1 MEKSA
6 KSRMFEDAA
15 SCEVLKTASK
25 LALDYMGSAFERH
38 VYPRPDDLERLA
50 KFSEPFPER
59 GEDAVAIVRELHDY
73 GSPAT
78 VATTG
83 GRYFGLVVGGSIPA
97 AMGARW
103 LADVWDQNCALYK
116 MSPVVAKIEN
126 VCEQWLKEIF
136 NLPEQTVA
144 GFVSGTSNATFCGL
158 AAARYELL
166 RRQGWDVN
174 ASGLAGAPRLR
185 MVMSRQA
192 HGSVVKAAA
201 LLGFGTDNIE
211 RVDVDD
217 QGRMMPACLPKLDD
231 RTVLVLQAGNV
242 DSGSF
247 DPFEEL
253 CAAGREAGAWIH
265 IDGAFG
271 LWAEAST
278 HLSVL
283 TRGMQLADSWS
294 VDGHKT
300 LNTPFD
306 CGVVLCRDRVALATA
321 LQMSGSYIVY
331 SENRDGM
338 LYTQDM
344 SRRARAI
351 EMWASLKYLGKAGL
365 SELVEEL
372 HERAVQMG
380 DELHANG
387 FEVLNEVVFN
397 QALVACEND
406 PVTERTIENI
416 QESGECWVGG
426 SRWRGRSVIRISVCS
441 WATTPDDVTRSAKAF
456 VAARKLARQQLQH
469 HEGKSE
475 PVKASA

>member
-1 MEKSA
+1 
-6 KSRMFEDAA
+6 MFEDIAT
-15 SCEVLKTASK
+15 CEVLKTASK
-25 LALDYMGSAFERH
+25 LALDYMGSTFERH
-38 VYPRPDDLERLA
+38 VYPRPDDIERLA
-50 KFSEPFPER
+50 EFSEPFPEH
-59 GEDAVAIVRELHDY
+59 GEDAVAIVRKLHDY

-158 AAARYELL
+158 AAARYKLL
-166 RRQGWDVN
+166 QRQGWDVN

-185 MVMSRQA
+185 VVMSRQA
-192 HGSVVKAAA
+192 HGSVAKAAA
-201 LLGFGTDNIE
+201 LLGFGIDNIE
-211 RVDVDD
+211 RVDADD
-217 QGRMMPACLPKLDD
+217 QGRMIPARLPRLDD
-231 RTVLVLQAGNV
+231 RTILILQAGNV

-253 CAAGREAGAWIH
+253 CAAAKAAGAWTH

-278 HLSVL
+278 HLSLL
-283 TRGMQLADSWS
+283 TRGMQLANSWS

-306 CGVVLCRDRVALATA
+306 CGVILCRDRVALVTA

-331 SENRDGM
+331 SDNRDGM

-344 SRRARAI
+344 SRRARAVEI
-351 EMWASLKYLGKAGL
+351 WAALKYLGKAGL
-365 SELVEEL
+365 SQLVEGL

-380 DELHANG
+380 AELHASG
-387 FEVLNEVVFN
+387 FEVLNDVVFN
-397 QALVACEND
+397 QVLVACEND
-406 PVTERTIENI
+406 LITERTIENI

-441 WATTPDDVTRSAKAF
+441 WATTPEDVTRSVKAF
-456 VAARKLARQQLQH
+456 IAARRLAGEQLQR
-469 HEGKSE
+469 HEDKSR
-475 PVKASA
+475 PTACDSGG